1 VAAASAVTAS
11 ADIAVATTTST
22 TDPSSRSA
30 SPFGGL
36 VGVQQGTAWGSK
48 ATALSAEHAT
58 VVPNLGRSRGS
69 ALGRNWVLPSLGL
82 KFAPQLGRLDRR
94 LD

>member
-30 SPFGGL
+30 SPFGDRMNAN
-36 VGVQQGTAWGSK
+36 GTRNAGS
-48 ATALSAEHAT
+48 E
-58 VVPNLGRSRGS
+58 
-69 ALGRNWVLPSLGL
+69 
-82 KFAPQLGRLDRR
+82 
-94 LD
+94 